1 MEKIINKIKAFFQ
14 IDIVS
19 RLSKTFIQAFLGVIF
34 AANYSNINID
44 TLKVIIIAGASAGIS
59 AIWNTLILIY
69 NKKVGK

>member
-1 MEKIINKIKAFFQ
+1 MEKIINKIKEFFQ

-19 RLSKTFIQAFLGVIF
+19 RLLKTFMQAFLGVILT
-34 AANYSNINID
+34 ANYTDISID